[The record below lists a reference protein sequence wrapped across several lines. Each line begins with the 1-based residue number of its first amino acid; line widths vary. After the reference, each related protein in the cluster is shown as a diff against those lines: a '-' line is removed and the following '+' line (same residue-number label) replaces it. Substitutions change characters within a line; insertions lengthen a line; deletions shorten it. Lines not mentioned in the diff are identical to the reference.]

1 LRTISSPFV
10 KKKQNGIVLLVLV
23 IIIALTLSA
32 YYFSSISVVDI
43 ETENQLQTQLVLK
56 KAKKALL
63 DYAVVH
69 WNDADEAG
77 KLGKLPCPDYNVGLT
92 EGEQDSMCGTAYAN
106 AIGYFPWRTLGIDV
120 QKDSAGNCL
129 IYAVSPAYKT
139 TPLAAL
145 NPDSYGQFYTV
156 DASGAVLQGPSPSP
170 EDRLIAVI
178 IAPGK
183 PLPTQVRNIDPDT
196 ICGSDYGNIA
206 AYLDN
211 DGNTDNAALNTGVD
225 NTIDRFVHR
234 YPGSEE
240 AANPLNDRLIT
251 ISYKEFW
258 DALQSTITSTTFNNR
273 MENLTEAVA
282 LCFAAYGL
290 DNGKLLPMPA
300 PLDLNGGEYRNSFD
314 YDDSGDFTAGFAGR
328 LPYDISQANTKLS
341 VPDSPGGPYIFSYTF
356 CDNLVITT
364 AGGEVINF
372 TDDAG
377 ADQGEYFDLWSN
389 WKDHFLYAVSKAH
402 NPNATAGSCA
412 GDCVRVGFSMMS
424 QDYAGIIFFSGPKQV
439 LLAQRRYSPP
449 LDEVGGVPV
458 DDKADVS
465 NYLEEGRDANF
476 PDNSG
481 NNLYSPVGATSN
493 DIMFCIK
500 PDMSVENC

>member
-1 LRTISSPFV
+1 LRTISSPFI
-10 KKKQNGIVLLVLV
+10 KKQQNGIVLLVLV

-43 ETENQLQTQLVLK
+43 ETENQLQAQLALK

-63 DYAVVH
+63 DYAVAH
-69 WNDADEAG
+69 WSDAGEAG
-77 KLGKLPCPDYNVGLT
+77 KLGKLPCPDYIVGLT

-120 QKDSAGNCL
+120 QKDGAGNCL

-145 NPDSYGQFYTV
+145 NPDSYGQLYTV
-156 DASGAVLQGPSPSP
+156 DASGNVLQGVNP

-178 IAPGK
+178 IAPDK
-183 PLPTQVRNIDPDT
+183 PLPAQVRNIDSTT
-196 ICGSDYGNIA
+196 ICGYDYGNIA

-211 DGNTDNAALNTGVD
+211 DGATNNAALNTGVD
-225 NTIDRFVHR
+225 NVIDRFVHM
-234 YPGSEE
+234 YPGSEQ

-258 DALQSTITSTTFNNR
+258 DALQSTITSTAFNNR

-290 DNGKLLPMPA
+290 GNGKHLPMPA
-300 PLDLNGGEYRNSFD
+300 PLDLNGGEYRNSID
-314 YDDSGDFTAGFAGR
+314 YDDSGVFTAGFAGR
-328 LPYDISQANTKLS
+328 LPYDISQANTKL
-341 VPDSPGGPYIFSYTF
+341 PTPTPANKPYIFDNTF
-356 CDNLVITT
+356 CNNLVITT

-377 ADQGEYFDLWSN
+377 TDQGEYFDLWSN
-389 WKDHFLYAVSKAH
+389 WKDHFLYAVSKTH
-402 NPNATAGSCA
+402 NPAATVAPCTMMN
-412 GDCVRVGFSMMS
+412 CVGTFVKR
-424 QDYAGIIFFSGPKQV
+424 YAGMIFFSGLKQGG
-439 LLAQRRYSPP
+439 QKRYSPP
-449 LDEVGGVPV
+449 FDGALALDGVNDK
-458 DDKADVS
+458 DDVA

-476 PDNSG
+476 PDNNGNKSYSHVDSG
-481 NNLYSPVGATSN
+481 N
-493 DIMFCIK
+493 DIMFCINT
-500 PDMSVENC
+500 DMSVEECQ